1 MMKFVTPEEV
11 VYQRS
16 VIAAAR
22 ARAQA
27 QAQAQARAQARPVQ
41 HARSIAPKSNGVK
54 PVFTF
59 VVINPKK

>member
-1 MMKFVTPEEV
+1 MMKFVTPQEA

-22 ARAQA
+22 ATKVAGA
-27 QAQAQARAQARPVQ
+27 LRPVQ
-41 HARSIAPKSNGVK
+41 RARSIAPQSNDVK